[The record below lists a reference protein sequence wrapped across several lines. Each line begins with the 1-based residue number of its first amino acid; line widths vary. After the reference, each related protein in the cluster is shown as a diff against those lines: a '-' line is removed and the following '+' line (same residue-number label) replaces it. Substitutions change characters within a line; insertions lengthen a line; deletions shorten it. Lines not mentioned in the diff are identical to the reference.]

1 MNLAHFG
8 RSILAKLASNGPKMK
23 WSIDEFLYFR
33 GFLWISGWILRQEQV
48 RNLLAAFPNSA
59 PRPFAGSLSLP
70 SDDVERIYGP
80 DGRNARFSCF
90 VAAQTAGA
98 ALDLRLFVETLS
110 GKRIELE
117 NFRSTLLAADPYHA
131 LQARFYGQ
139 LRALQ
144 AGRVLEIGSR
154 NRSGIVRKGLIPTQ
168 LEYVGLDI
176 LPGENVDLVGDAH
189 QLSLLFAPESFDAIF
204 ATSVF
209 EHLMMPWKA
218 AIEMNR
224 VLKPG
229 GLVMLTSHQTWPL
242 HETPWD
248 YWRFSDQAWHAL
260 FNSHT
265 GFEVL
270 ETALGER
277 ASIAAHALHA
287 ITKDLD
293 LQPAFCGSAVLG
305 RKVGDTSLKWD
316 VGVKDITNTPYPA

>member
-8 RSILAKLASNGPKMK
+8 RSILAKLASNDPVMK

-48 RNLLAAFPNSA
+48 RNLLVAFPKLA
-59 PRPFAGSLSLP
+59 PRPFAGPLSLP
-70 SDDVERIYGP
+70 SEDVERIYGP

-90 VAAQTAGA
+90 VAAPNAEA
-98 ALDLRLFVETLS
+98 ALEMRLFVETAW

-131 LQARFYGQ
+131 LISYFFGRLGDMKT
-139 LRALQ
+139 
-144 AGRVLEIGSR
+144 GRVLEIGSR
-154 NRSGIVRKGLIPTQ
+154 NRSVIVRKGLIPAQ

-189 QLSLLFAPESFDAIF
+189 ELSLLFPSESFDAIF
-204 ATSVF
+204 SMSVF

-218 AIEMNR
+218 VIEMNR

-229 GLVMLTSHQTWPL
+229 GLIMVTSHQTWPV
-242 HETPWD
+242 HEVPWD

-260 FNSHT
+260 FHTLT

-270 ETALGER
+270 ETALGEK
-277 ASIAAHALHA
+277 ASIVPHALHA
-287 ITKDLD
+287 ITKDLE
-293 LQPAFCGSAVLG
+293 LQPAFGGSAVLC
-305 RKVGDTSLKWD
+305 RKVGNTSLKWD
-316 VGVKDITNTPYPA
+316 VRVRDITDTLYPI